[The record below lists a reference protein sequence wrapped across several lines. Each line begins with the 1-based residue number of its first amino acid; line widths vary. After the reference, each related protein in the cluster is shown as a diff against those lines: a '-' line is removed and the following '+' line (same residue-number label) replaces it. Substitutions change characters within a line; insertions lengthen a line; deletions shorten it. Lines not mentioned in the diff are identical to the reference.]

1 MRFQL
6 VASSGLKFDDEAY
19 EVMVPTKA
27 GVISIFEDHMP
38 LISSAQPGVLS
49 IRKKAGDND
58 SSLEHFA
65 INGGMVEVDGKTVSF
80 VADDVTTAD
89 EISERDAEAALAFAE
104 DLVKNADT
112 QSALHEAHRT
122 LQHSSAQLHI
132 ARLKRRHH
140 Q

>member
-89 EISERDAEAALAFAE
+89 EISEKDAEAALAFAE